1 MEYYAFS
8 DGGCIN
14 NGKKNAIA
22 SYCAILIDGKTKHIK
37 KGLVMP
43 NKYILNLPIDDTS
56 VSIEDTSVSIE
67 DTSVSI
73 EDTSIISI
81 DETIKITPSNNRG
94 ELLGIIYCFIQLYL
108 KTLDANFI
116 PTKVELYSDSL
127 ICIKTFNIWL
137 PSRKKKNT
145 AHELKNFDLIQIADI
160 LLSKIKIKYTKIA
173 ILHVKS
179 HQKKPISGGN
189 KTLFIWLGN
198 QLADTECGKLLN

>member
-22 SYCAILIDGKTKHIK
+22 SYCAILIDGKTKNIK

-43 NKYILNLPIDDTS
+43 NKYILNLPIEGTSDSIDDTT
-56 VSIEDTSVSIE
+56 IL
-67 DTSVSI
+67 
-73 EDTSIISI
+73 SI
-81 DETIKITPSNNRG
+81 DDTIKIAPSNNRG

-108 KTLDANFI
+108 KTLDDNFI

-160 LLSKIKIKYTKIA
+160 LLTEIKIKYTEIA

-198 QLADTECGKLLN
+198 QLADTECGALLH

>member
-22 SYCAILIDGKTKHIK
+22 SYCAILIDGKTKNIK

-43 NKYILNLPIDDTS
+43 NKYILNLPIEGTSDSIDDTA
-56 VSIEDTSVSIE
+56 IL
-67 DTSVSI
+67 
-73 EDTSIISI
+73 SI
-81 DETIKITPSNNRG
+81 DDTIKIAPSNNRG

-108 KTLDANFI
+108 KTLDDNFI

-160 LLSKIKIKYTKIA
+160 LLTEIKIKYTEIA

-198 QLADTECGKLLN
+198 QLADTECGALLH

>member
-43 NKYILNLPIDDTS
+43 NKYILNLPIEGMSD
-56 VSIEDTSVSIE
+56 
-67 DTSVSI
+67 
-73 EDTSIISI
+73 SI
-81 DETIKITPSNNRG
+81 DDMAILSIDNTIKIAPSNNRG

-160 LLSKIKIKYTKIA
+160 LLTEIKIKYTEIA

-198 QLADTECGKLLN
+198 QLADTECGALLH

>member
-22 SYCAILIDGKTKHIK
+22 SYCAILIDGKTKNIK

-43 NKYILNLPIDDTS
+43 NKYILNLPIEGTS
-56 VSIEDTSVSIE
+56 DSIE

-73 EDTSIISI
+73 EDTSILSI
-81 DETIKITPSNNRG
+81 DDTIKIAPSNNRG

-160 LLSKIKIKYTKIA
+160 LLTEIKIKYTAIT

-198 QLADTECGKLLN
+198 QLADTECGALLH